1 MQAVNSQSLGGMNK
15 MTIYKREKPVN
26 QEEQAKKDIPGI
38 KYMESEDGE
47 LIIIET
53 EKDLTATEK
62 TKLETMSGKTWSKE
76 A

>member
-1 MQAVNSQSLGGMNK
+1 
-15 MTIYKREKPVN
+15 
-26 QEEQAKKDIPGI
+26 
-38 KYMESEDGE
+38 MESEDGE